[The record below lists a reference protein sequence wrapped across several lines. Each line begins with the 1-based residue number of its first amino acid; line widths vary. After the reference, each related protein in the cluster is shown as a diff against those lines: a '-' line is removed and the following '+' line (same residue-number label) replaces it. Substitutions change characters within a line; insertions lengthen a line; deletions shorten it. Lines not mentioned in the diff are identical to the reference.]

1 MENSYLLA
9 GFGGQGV
16 QTMGQLLTYAA
27 VDAEKFSTYLPAYG
41 GEMRGGT
48 SNCTIKISD
57 EQIGSPAARSYNYVV
72 VMNLPSYNAFKN
84 KVKKGGT
91 LFVNSNLVKDAVAEE
106 GVRLIELPVTDLAS
120 EAGSQVVSNVLMF
133 GLLCAYTGDI
143 NLDVAK
149 STMLKK
155 MAYKE
160 QFVAINTKAF
170 ELGVKKGKELK

>member
-16 QTMGQLLTYAA
+16 QTLGQLMTYAA
-27 VDAEKFSTYLPAYG
+27 ADAEKYATYLPAYG

-48 SNCTIKISD
+48 SNCTVKISD
-57 EQIGSPAARSYNYVV
+57 EEIGSPAARSYNYVV
-72 VMNLPSYNAFKN
+72 VLNVPSYNAFKN
-84 KVKKGGT
+84 KVKEGGT
-91 LFVNSNLVKDAVAEE
+91 LFINSNLISHAEAPQ
-106 GVRLIELPVTDLAS
+106 GARLIEIPLSDLAN

-149 STMLKK
+149 ITMLKK

-160 QFVAINTKAF
+160 QFVSINTKAF
-170 ELGVKKGKELK
+170 ELGIKKGTALK

>member
-16 QTMGQLLTYAA
+16 QTLGQLLTYAA
-27 VDAEKFSTYLPAYG
+27 TDAKKYATYLPAYG

-48 SNCTIKISD
+48 SNCTVKISD
-57 EQIGSPAARSYNYVV
+57 EEIGSPAARSYNYVV
-72 VMNLPSYNAFKN
+72 VLNVPSYNAFKN
-84 KVKKGGT
+84 KVKPEGT
-91 LFVNSNLVKDAVAEE
+91 LFVNSNLILDAQPPE
-106 GVRLIELPVTDLAS
+106 GTQLVNVPLTDLAN

-143 NLDVAK
+143 DLNTAK
-149 STMLKK
+149 ETMLKK

-160 QFVAINTKAF
+160 QFIPINTKAF
-170 ELGVKKGKELK
+170 ELGVKKGTALK